1 MFDSECMEVLKKWSL
16 KRKRIL
22 FENTVKTVERDI
34 LAGKNVGFGRFY
46 HQRSPSFNISV
57 WHQHLKDVTDIEIPP
72 RPK

>member
-1 MFDSECMEVLKKWSL
+1 MHGSFEKMVFKEKKDFI
-16 KRKRIL
+16 RKYG
-22 FENTVKTVERDI
+22 KTVERDI